1 MTSSQRQAK
10 VLALHKIEFLSYKRS
25 QGTLIH
31 QGGPMTQQEAE
42 DFESLSNFSAILE
55 MRTWDEKA
63 KDVSVEVINNDKFK
77 NLIRNVLEERV
88 Q

>member
-1 MTSSQRQAK
+1 
-10 VLALHKIEFLSYKRS
+10 
-25 QGTLIH
+25 
-31 QGGPMTQQEAE
+31 MTQQEAE

-63 KDVSVEVINNDKFK
+63 KDVSVGVINNDKFK

>member
-1 MTSSQRQAK
+1 
-10 VLALHKIEFLSYKRS
+10 
-25 QGTLIH
+25 
-31 QGGPMTQQEAE
+31 MTQQEAAA
-42 DFESLSNFSAILE
+42 FESLSNFSAILE

-77 NLIRNVLEERV
+77 NLIRNVLEERI

>member
-1 MTSSQRQAK
+1 MTSSRRQAK
-10 VLALHKIEFLSYKRS
+10 VLALHKIEFLYYKRS

-42 DFESLSNFSAILE
+42 DFENLSNFSAILE

-63 KDVSVEVINNDKFK
+63 KDVTMEVINNDKFK